1 MQGHDDVCDLVE
13 PGLPGSDASH
23 RICGCVC
30 QEVGGRESDRTSE
43 DGLVD
48 GARFAGHAGEHTE
61 NELRVVSRL
70 RERGRV
76 SVGDDGERWGLACRE
91 LLTGISKSK

>member
-13 PGLPGSDASH
+13 PGLPGGDAS
-23 RICGCVC
+23 RRVCGRVR
-30 QEVGGRESDRTSE
+30 QEIGGRESDRTSE

-48 GARFAGHAGEHTE
+48 GARFVGHAGEHTE

-70 RERGRV
+70 REGGRV
-76 SVGDDGERWGLACRE
+76 SVGGDGQRWGLACCE
-91 LLTGISKSK
+91 LLTGISNSK